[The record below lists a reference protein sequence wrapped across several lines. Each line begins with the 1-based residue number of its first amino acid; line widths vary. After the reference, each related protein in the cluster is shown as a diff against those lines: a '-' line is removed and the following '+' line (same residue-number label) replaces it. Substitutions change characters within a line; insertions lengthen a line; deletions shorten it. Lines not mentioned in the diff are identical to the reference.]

1 MKITLNG
8 SEKEISDET
17 VLSTLLSEIGID
29 ERGTAV
35 AINGEIVSKKTFCEK
50 KINAGDRI
58 DLLRAI
64 GGG

>member
-8 SEKEISDET
+8 SEREISDET
-17 VLSTLLSEIGID
+17 VLSALLSEIGID

-35 AINGEIVSKKTFCEK
+35 AINGEIVSKKIFCEK
-50 KINAGDRI
+50 KINPGDSI
-58 DLLRAI
+58 DILRAI

>member
-1 MKITLNG
+1 MKIVLNG
-8 SEKEISDET
+8 NEKEVSDEIL
-17 VLSTLLSEIGID
+17 LSTLLSEIGID
-29 ERGTAV
+29 EKGTAV
-35 AINGEIVSKKTFCEK
+35 AINGEIVPKKTFHGK